1 MAAHIAFFCPIS
13 AFGYLPCSFYRKSA
27 FRTGCTQSLKVWP
40 LALCHYLNDIELRP
54 PLLLSFQQSNILI
67 NRRPAQITN
76 PSQFRNVQLSLLVCR
91 AMPQKCG
98 GQIPGGYLRPSN
110 LLPLGLGIRHSRP
123 HTASYHG
130 KLQLPGTHIAQQ
142 LCGALPG
149 VAFVASAVHQK
160 EVRGGIQGL
169 S

>member
-13 AFGYLPCSFYRKSA
+13 AFGYLPCSFYRKIAS
-27 FRTGCTQSLKVWP
+27 RTGCTQSLKVRP

-76 PSQFRNVQLSLLVCR
+76 PSQFRNIQLPPLVCR
-91 AMPQKCG
+91 VMPQKCG

-110 LLPLGLGIRHSRP
+110 LFSQSDFRTQTPCFHLFATESFSLHHLFLAACPR
-123 HTASYHG
+123 
-130 KLQLPGTHIAQQ
+130 
-142 LCGALPG
+142 
-149 VAFVASAVHQK
+149 
-160 EVRGGIQGL
+160 
-169 S
+169 